1 MADRGVAARVRHLL
15 TANPFLTATAVAAA
29 LTCLLVPPSAE
40 YLHYPEYRTLVGL
53 WCFLTVI
60 SALDRTHLVT
70 AAAEGAVG
78 VLRGRRTLVVGLV
91 LLTALGSMLITN
103 DMALL
108 TFLPLSALALRATGD
123 EEHLAYVFVLQTVAA
138 NLGGMITPFG
148 SPQNLFLYQ
157 YFHLSV
163 GQLVAVMAI
172 PFVLSIAL
180 LALACLR
187 VPGGPIRPVTSR
199 TSVRWRP
206 AAVHLV
212 LFGVAV
218 ALVVRALPV
227 WAGLVV
233 VAVVAVVDR
242 RALRSVDYGLLATF
256 MLFFVFAGNLE
267 RVPQASG
274 FLQDLLQEHVLLWS
288 VAGSQLISNV
298 PTALIYAPFT
308 DDWRALLLGVNVGGV
323 GTVVASLASL
333 ITLRRYQLLRPGG
346 TRAFLGLFT
355 VVNVLFLVVLL
366 GATSALLAAGVL

>member
-1 MADRGVAARVRHLL
+1 MRDRALVGRLRHLL
-15 TANPFLTATAVAAA
+15 TVNPFLTATAVAAL
-29 LTCLLVPPSAE
+29 LTCLLVPPNPE
-40 YLHYPEYRTLVGL
+40 YLDYPEYRTLVGL

-70 AAAEGAVG
+70 AAAEGVVR
-78 VLRGRRTLVVGLV
+78 VLRGRRALVVGLV
-91 LLTALGSMLITN
+91 LVTTLGSMLITN

-108 TFLPLSALALRATGD
+108 TFLPLSALVLRATGD

-163 GQLVAVMAI
+163 LELVSVMAI
-172 PFVLSIAL
+172 PFVLSVAL
-180 LALACLR
+180 LLLACLR
-187 VPGGPIRPVTSR
+187 VPAGRVRPVTTR
-199 TSVRWRP
+199 TAVRWRP
-206 AAVHLV
+206 ATVHLV
-212 LFGVAV
+212 LFAVAI
-218 ALVVRALPV
+218 ALVVRLLPV

-233 VAVVAVVDR
+233 VAVVALVDLA
-242 RALRSVDYGLLATF
+242 ALRSVDYGLLATF
-256 MLFFVFAGNLE
+256 VLFFVFAGNLE

-288 VAGSQLISNV
+288 VAGSQVVSNV
-298 PTALIYAPFT
+298 PTALIFAPFT
-308 DDWRALLLGVNVGGV
+308 DDWRALLLGVNIGGV

-346 TRAFLGLFT
+346 TRAFLRLFT
-355 VVNVLFLVVLL
+355 VVNVLFLVVLVA
-366 GATSALLAAGVL
+366 ATSALLAAGVL

>member
-1 MADRGVAARVRHLL
+1 MAERGVAARVRHLL
-15 TANPFLTATAVAAA
+15 TVNPFLTATAVAAA

-70 AAAEGAVG
+70 AAAEGVVG

-123 EEHLAYVFVLQTVAA
+123 EQHLAYVFVLQTVAA

-180 LALACLR
+180 LVLACLR
-187 VPGGPIRPVTSR
+187 VPRGAIRPVTSR
-199 TSVRWRP
+199 TRVRWRP

-212 LFGVAV
+212 LFAVAV

-233 VAVVAVVDR
+233 VAVVAVVDLQ
-242 RALRSVDYGLLATF
+242 ALRSVDYGLLATF
-256 MLFFVFAGNLE
+256 VLFFVFAGNLE

-274 FLQDLLQEHVLLWS
+274 VLQHLLQEHVLLWS

>member
-1 MADRGVAARVRHLL
+1 MAERGVAARVRHLL
-15 TANPFLTATAVAAA
+15 TVNPFLTATAVAAA

-70 AAAEGAVG
+70 AAAEGVVG

-123 EEHLAYVFVLQTVAA
+123 EQHLAYVFVLQTVAA

-172 PFVLSIAL
+172 PFALSIAL
-180 LALACLR
+180 LVLACLR
-187 VPGGPIRPVTSR
+187 VPGGAIRPVTSR
-199 TSVRWRP
+199 TPVRWRP

-212 LFGVAV
+212 LFAVAV

-233 VAVVAVVDR
+233 VAVVAVVDLQ
-242 RALRSVDYGLLATF
+242 ALRSVDYGLLATF
-256 MLFFVFAGNLE
+256 VLFFVFAGNLE

-274 FLQDLLQEHVLLWS
+274 VLQDLLQEHVLLWS

>member
-148 SPQNLFLYQ
+148 SPQNLFLDQ

-355 VVNVLFLVVLL
+355 VVNVLFLVEIGRASCRERV
-366 GATSALLAAGVL
+366 